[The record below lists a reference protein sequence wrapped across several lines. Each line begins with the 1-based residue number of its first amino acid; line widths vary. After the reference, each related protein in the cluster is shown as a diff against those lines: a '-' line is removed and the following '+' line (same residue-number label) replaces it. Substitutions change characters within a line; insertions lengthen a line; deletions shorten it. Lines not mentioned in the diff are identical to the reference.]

1 MNELQRYEVT
11 QKDLVKDKALK
22 IGAISLPIA
31 LSVIPAAIFTLLSLT
46 NPWFFAIAI
55 ISLIGGFIIGLI
67 ASGGLM
73 MYRSK
78 WLKDVRERLA
88 IDGIKASEVA
98 WFMHELTGAEKRSL
112 KEIEA
117 KNLLL
122 GDAFRE
128 TVAARLTSTRIL
140 KSVKQELMLTQ
151 RRQNKLK
158 YQKTESSENFQKE
171 LAQDIEKL
179 MKIKA
184 EAEEM
189 KTEAENRMMMI
200 ERASKHGTNFSET
213 ELALKKLSA
222 QSAQLPLALESAK
235 MEEEIRKQLEEEDK

>member
-88 IDGIKASEVA
+88 IDGIKAGEVA
-98 WFMHELTGAEKRSL
+98 WFMHELTGAEERSL

-179 MKIKA
+179 TKIKA

>member
-88 IDGIKASEVA
+88 IDGIKASEVV

-179 MKIKA
+179 TKIKS